1 LKIVGK
7 RGCNIES
14 YKALMLLIRSIRN
27 ISKVAILG
35 PHDRSAKHGKQLH
48 EECAMGPDS
57 SSSAQ
62 ALCWMGKKVVV

>member
-1 LKIVGK
+1 
-7 RGCNIES
+7 
-14 YKALMLLIRSIRN
+14 MLLIGSIRN
-27 ISKVAILG
+27 FSKGAILG